1 MKREVNAFD
10 YAGEICKALPH
21 GVLLTTRDGE
31 KVNSMAIGWGHIGI
45 EWRRPVFVVYV
56 RSSRYTKE
64 LLDKTGEFT
73 VNIPVGE
80 VDSRIISVCGTDSG
94 RDVDKIEK
102 LGLTLVESDHVAVP
116 GIQELPLTL
125 ECRVLYRHE
134 QEPEVLPGD
143 IQDTFYP
150 QGDRPHTAYYGEI
163 VGAYLIEE

>member
-31 KVNSMAIGWGHIGI
+31 KVNSMAIGWGHIGV

-73 VNIPVGE
+73 VNIPLGE

-116 GIQELPLTL
+116 GIREMPLTL
-125 ECRVLYRHE
+125 ECRVIYQHE
-134 QEPEVLPGD
+134 QEPKALPGD
-143 IQDTFYP
+143 IQEAFYV
-150 QGDRPHTAYYGEI
+150 GAERPHTAYYGEI